1 MINYGKQVGSF
12 DPNFM
17 PRKDWAMLLS
27 LHDLI
32 QTEMRQINDEAQ
44 FLVWPGKRTILSHLN
59 DLLRMFGFATIDPD
73 FLMTL
78 SLTDTRRFV

>member
-1 MINYGKQVGSF
+1 
-12 DPNFM
+12 M

-59 DLLRMFGFATIDPD
+59 DLLRLENVWRFATIDPD